1 MLIALPPFTLI
12 GVALGVIVDFVSL
25 VSLRMVCARA
35 ILARKSA
42 EMPLSSS
49 KRVKRRREAVGQQQS
64 RRKNGDRLGG
74 RVSDALGRTFALDIR
89 GRWRSCWC
97 GTPGRWTMCVCG
109 RRSHH
114 NHKQTQC

>member
-1 MLIALPPFTLI
+1 MQANCGTQNLGLSISGEPPWNGGTGVLIALPPLTLI

-89 GRWRSCWC
+89 GRWRSC
-97 GTPGRWTMCVCG
+97 
-109 RRSHH
+109 
-114 NHKQTQC
+114 